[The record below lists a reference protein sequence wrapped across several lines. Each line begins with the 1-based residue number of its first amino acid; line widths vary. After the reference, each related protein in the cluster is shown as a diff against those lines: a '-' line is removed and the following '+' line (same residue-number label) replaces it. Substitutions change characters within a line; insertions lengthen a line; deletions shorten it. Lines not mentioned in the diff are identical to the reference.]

1 MSYPFVETPLALLK
15 GVGPKRAE
23 LLAAELG
30 VKTFGDLLLHA
41 PFRYEDRSGFSSV
54 GDIASDAVGVQ
65 LSGIISRVEQAGA
78 AQARRTVAKFKDAT
92 GECDLVWFKGGAWVA
107 AHLPVGVPVVVY
119 GKPQRYGNRW
129 NIPHPEVEA
138 AATFAARG
146 GQGLQPVYP
155 STVLLG
161 QRGMGSAGIAR
172 LVANL
177 LELPG
182 FHIPDP
188 LPEVLRQESRLME
201 RQAAV
206 RAVHRPAHAEE
217 AAHARRRL
225 AFDELLLLQLMLVR
239 RKQELTRNQPGVRFA
254 VVGDLFNRFY
264 SERLPFDLTQ
274 AQKRVLREIRAD
286 VNTGWH
292 MNRLLQGDV
301 GSGKTVVALLTAL
314 LALDNG
320 HQACIMAPTEILAQQ
335 HFASFTELL
344 GDLPIR
350 TALLTGNVKGPAR
363 RQALEGIAAGEVGI
377 AIGTHALIEPGVV
390 FRQLGL
396 AVIDEQ
402 HRFGVEQ
409 RAKLWAKS
417 TTPPHVLV
425 MTATPIPRTLAM
437 TAYGDLDVS
446 LLDELP
452 PGRKPIRTVHRTDAA
467 RDAVFGF
474 LEDELALGRQVYVV
488 YPLIEESE
496 TLEFKDLMD
505 GYESIVRR
513 FPLPDYRVGI
523 VHGRQRPEDKE
534 FEMRR
539 FISGETHILV
549 ATTVIEVGVNVPN
562 ASVMVV
568 ESAERFGLSQLHQ
581 LRGRVGR
588 GSDASYC
595 ILMTREG
602 LGRDALRRVETMCR
616 TQDGFEIAE
625 VDMELRG
632 PGDVMGT
639 QQSGMPDLR
648 VADLLR
654 DREILA
660 AARYTAT
667 VVLESDPG
675 LTLPVHA
682 GLAEE
687 LRRVRSS
694 RRDWS
699 RIS

>member
-1 MSYPFVETPLALLK
+1 MAHPFLDTPIALLK

-23 LLAAELG
+23 MLAAELG
-30 VKTFGDLLLHA
+30 IRTFGDLLLHA
-41 PFRYEDRSGFSSV
+41 PFRYEDRTGFAQISS
-54 GDIASDAVGVQ
+54 IASDAVGVQ
-65 LSGIISRVEQAGA
+65 LAGVVLKIEQVGA
-78 AQARRTVAKFKDAT
+78 AGARRTVARFRDAT
-92 GECDLVWFKGGAWVA
+92 GECDLVWFKGGAWAVA
-107 AHLPVGVPVVVY
+107 HVPVGTQVVVY

-129 NIPHPEVEA
+129 SIPHPEVEL
-138 AATFAARG
+138 AATFEQRG

-161 QRGMGSAGIAR
+161 QRGLGSAGIAR
-172 LVANL
+172 LVRTL
-177 LELPG
+177 LDAPG
-182 FHIPDP
+182 FEVSDP
-188 LPEVLRQESRLME
+188 LPPALREESRLWD
-201 RQAAV
+201 RQTAV
-206 RAVHRPAHAEE
+206 RAVHAPADATA

-254 VVGDLFNRFY
+254 MVGELFNRFY
-264 SERLPFDLTQ
+264 ADCLPFALTA

-335 HFASFTELL
+335 HFVSFSELL
-344 GDLPIR
+344 AGLPVR
-350 TALLTGNVKGPAR
+350 ATLLTGNVKGAAR
-363 RQALEGIAAGEVGI
+363 REALEGLATGEIGI

-390 FRQLGL
+390 FKQLGL

-474 LEDELALGRQVYVV
+474 LQDELALGRQVYIV

-505 GYESIVRR
+505 GYESVVRR

-534 FEMRR
+534 YEMRR
-539 FISGETHILV
+539 FIAGETHILV

-595 ILMTREG
+595 ILMTKEG

-667 VVLESDPG
+667 VLLESDPD
-675 LTLPVHA
+675 LKHPAHA
-682 GLAEE
+682 ALAQE